1 MTTQLRLSR
10 RANEI
15 FPILGFVAALASLAM
30 PLNAWLVAV
39 VLMGAVIAAVHHAE
53 VIAHRVGEP
62 FGTLILALA
71 VTVIEVGLILTLM
84 QAEPEKAQTLARDTV
99 FAAVMVIVNLL
110 LGLCLLLG
118 AIRHHEQRFQ
128 RTGMGA
134 ALATLTVL
142 TVVTLVLPNF
152 TSSAPGSYYT
162 PVQLGFVA
170 VVSLILYGTFALV
183 QTVRHRDYFLPDSDA
198 DADGDGVPDAH
209 AEPPTIQRTA
219 ISGALLLAS
228 LVAVVLL
235 AKNLSP
241 VMGMLLAEWGAPPAV
256 LGVLIAALILA
267 PEGLAAVRAAKA
279 DRLQTSLNLARVGAG
294 DDRPHHPCGRS
305 AVDRHRPA
313 DQPGPRRQVDGA
325 AVPVFDRRVTNAGER
340 TDDGASGGHPPDAVR
355 DLPVH
360 DLRTV
365 ERPYITFVMLNLF
378 QHPWPTLSFSAA
390 LKARSGHGP

>member
-1 MTTQLRLSR
+1 MTSKLRL
-10 RANEI
+10 ADCTNDI
-15 FPILGFVAALASLAM
+15 FPILGFVAAMSSLAM
-30 PLNAWLVAV
+30 PLNAWMVAII
-39 VLMGAVIAAVHHAE
+39 LMGAVVAAVHHAE

-99 FAAVMVIVNLL
+99 FAAVMVIINLL
-110 LGLCLLLG
+110 MGLCLLSG

-128 RTGMGA
+128 RTGIGA

-152 TSSAPGSYYT
+152 TSSIPGPFYSAT
-162 PVQLGFVA
+162 QLGFVA
-170 VVSLILYGTFALV
+170 AVSLILYGTFALV
-183 QTVRHRDYFLPDSDA
+183 QTVRHRDYFLPDA
-198 DADGDGVPDAH
+198 DIDIDGDGVPDTH
-209 AEPPTIQRTA
+209 AEPPSLQRTA

-241 VMGMLLAEWGAPPAV
+241 VMGALLADWGAPPAV

-279 DRLQTSLNLARVGAG
+279 DRLQTSLNLALG
-294 DDRPHHPCGRS
+294 S
-305 AVDRHRPA
+305 ALATIGLTIPA
-313 DQPGPRRQVDGA
+313 V
-325 AVPVFDRRVTNAGER
+325 AVLSIIT
-340 TDDGASGGHPPDAVR
+340 
-355 DLPVH
+355 DLPISLGLDAKSTV
-360 DLRTV
+360 LLFLSLIVASQTLANGRTTV
-365 ERPYITFVMLNLF
+365 LQGVIHLMLFAIYLFTTFV
-378 QHPWPTLSFSAA
+378 P
-390 LKARSGHGP
+390 

>member
-1 MTTQLRLSR
+1 MIKKLRLADR
-10 RANEI
+10 THDI
-15 FPILGFVAALASLAM
+15 FPILGLAAALASLAM
-30 PLNAWLVAV
+30 PLNAWLVGFILA
-39 VLMGAVIAAVHHAE
+39 GAIIAAVHHAE

-99 FAAVMVIVNLL
+99 FAAVMVIINLIM
-110 LGLCLLLG
+110 GLCLLLG

-128 RTGMGA
+128 RTGIGA

-152 TSSAPGSYYT
+152 TSSAPLSFYS

-170 VVSLILYGTFALV
+170 VVSLILYATFALV
-183 QTVRHRDYFLPDSDA
+183 QTVRHRDYFLPDG
-198 DADGDGVPDAH
+198 DADGDGVPDVH
-209 AEPPTIQRTA
+209 APPPTIQRTA

-235 AKNLSP
+235 AKTLSP
-241 VMGMLLAEWGAPPAV
+241 VIGALLADWGAPPAV

-279 DRLQTSLNLARVGAG
+279 DRLQTSLNLALGSALATIGLTIPAVAILSVATDMPISLGLDAKSTVLLFLSLIVAVQTLAN
-294 DDRPHHPCGRS
+294 GR
-305 AVDRHRPA
+305 
-313 DQPGPRRQVDGA
+313 
-325 AVPVFDRRVTNAGER
+325 T
-340 TDDGASGGHPPDAVR
+340 
-355 DLPVH
+355 
-360 DLRTV
+360 TV
-365 ERPYITFVMLNLF
+365 LQGVIHLMLFAIYLFTTFV
-378 QHPWPTLSFSAA
+378 P
-390 LKARSGHGP
+390 

>member
-1 MTTQLRLSR
+1 MTSKLRIADR
-10 RANEI
+10 TNDI
-15 FPILGFVAALASLAM
+15 FPILGFLAAMASFAM
-30 PLNAWLVAV
+30 PLNSWVVAFI
-39 VLMGAVIAAVHHAE
+39 LMGAVVAAVHHAE

-99 FAAVMVIVNLL
+99 FAAVMVILNLL
-110 LGLCLLLG
+110 MGLCLLSG

-128 RTGMGA
+128 RTGIGA

-152 TSSAPGSYYT
+152 TSSVPGPFYSAT
-162 PVQLGFVA
+162 QLGFVA

-183 QTVRHRDYFLPDSDA
+183 QTVRHRDYFLPDA
-198 DADGDGVPDAH
+198 EVDADGDGEPDVH
-209 AEPPTIQRTA
+209 APPPSVRRTA

-241 VMGMLLAEWGAPPAV
+241 VMGALLSDWGAPPAV

-279 DRLQTSLNLARVGAG
+279 DRLQTSMNLALG
-294 DDRPHHPCGRS
+294 S
-305 AVDRHRPA
+305 ALATIGLTIPA
-313 DQPGPRRQVDGA
+313 VA
-325 AVPVFDRRVTNAGER
+325 ILSIMT
-340 TDDGASGGHPPDAVR
+340 
-355 DLPVH
+355 DLPISLGLDAKSTV
-360 DLRTV
+360 LLFLSLIVSVQTLANGRTTV
-365 ERPYITFVMLNLF
+365 LQGVIHLMLFAIYLFTTFV
-378 QHPWPTLSFSAA
+378 P
-390 LKARSGHGP
+390 